1 MYNFSNPNRDR
12 CQLCS
17 ILYHKQSSFQLSSRA
32 VDTPNHHPLPSLVR
46 PNTAHSLLSPRI
58 PTESLYTAS
67 SLPTH
72 HHQNKS
78 PVTQRNNSLLCLT
91 PVPKHTRPC
100 RCYIHHH
107 QLHPKCLA
115 PTNQAAQRPPTP
127 TNSHCHA
134 SPAST
139 PPNAKHRP
147 PSTNIQQTPNNAPHT
162 NPDTPAPPQA
172 AHPAAPPTRAEP
184 PTPPTPSAAALTPPR
199 AEGPR
204 VTTAATMSRASS
216 TPASPTRS
224 PSHVKPRTA
233 THDTTKIHPIT
244 DRMRRIRTMVCKAV
258 LYRHFL
264 PLSWSTS
271 RI

>member
-1 MYNFSNPNRDR
+1 M
-12 CQLCS
+12 CS

-32 VDTPNHHPLPSLVR
+32 VDTPNHHPLPSFFR
-46 PNTAHSLLSPRI
+46 PNTARSLLSPRI
-58 PTESLYTAS
+58 PTEPLYTAS

-72 HHQNKS
+72 HHQNKL
-78 PVTQRNNSLLCLT
+78 PVTQRNNNLLCST

-107 QLHPKCLA
+107 QLHPQCLA

-127 TNSHCHA
+127 TKSHCHA

-139 PPNAKHRP
+139 LPNAKHRP
-147 PSTNIQQTPNNAPHT
+147 PSTNIQQTPNNAHT

-184 PTPPTPSAAALTPPR
+184 RSPPTPSPAARTPGRAATPRTTTRATTPP
-199 AEGPR
+199 
-204 VTTAATMSRASS
+204 ASS

-224 PSHVKPRTA
+224 PSHVKRRTA

-244 DRMRRIRTMVCKAV
+244 DRMMRIRTMVCKAV
-258 LYRHFL
+258 LTGIFF
-264 PLSWSTS
+264 PSLS
-271 RI
+271 